1 MFDFFVEE
9 AQSVRGKSQR
19 GGGGGA
25 GGLKGESLGNPNAT
39 FGVSA
44 RLRKN

>member
-19 GGGGGA
+19 GGGGA
-25 GGLKGESLGNPNAT
+25 GGLEGESFGNPSAT

-44 RLRKN
+44 RLRKT